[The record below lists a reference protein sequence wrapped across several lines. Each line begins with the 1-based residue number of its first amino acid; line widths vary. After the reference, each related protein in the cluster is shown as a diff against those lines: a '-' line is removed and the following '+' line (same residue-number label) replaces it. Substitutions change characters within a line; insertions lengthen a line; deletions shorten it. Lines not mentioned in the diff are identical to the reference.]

1 MACDEAVPAMTLV
14 GPDDSRRAVLDL
26 LGGMRRTLCLYTPQ
40 VRAELYDDAGVLA
53 AMRAAVVG
61 QPRLRLR
68 LLLPPAREWR
78 TACPGLLR
86 LSERLSSALLLRTPD
101 PEVLTE
107 QPELGQAFLIAD
119 ARALLRLSD
128 PQRLLGSYEPQ
139 PSDRLKERLELFERL
154 WSRAQPDPAL
164 SRLGL

>member
-1 MACDEAVPAMTLV
+1 MACDEAGPAMTLV

-53 AMRAAVVG
+53 AIRAAVVG

-86 LSERLSSALLLRTPD
+86 
-101 PEVLTE
+101 
-107 QPELGQAFLIAD
+107 QAVHD
-119 ARALLRLSD
+119 S
-128 PQRLLGSYEPQ
+128 P
-139 PSDRLKERLELFERL
+139 K
-154 WSRAQPDPAL
+154 
-164 SRLGL
+164 